1 LALFLLLLP
10 PASSTISLRDLQGRF
25 ATPDYPQGYPNDVSQ
40 TWEIKVPSGYGIQ
53 LSFTYIDIEPSANCA
68 YDNVQIQADEAL
80 YPPSCGSWTG
90 DWKKFHFPREY
101 HTSGNWMRVTFRS
114 DFSNEERYTGFSA
127 YYTAVDVNECEE
139 SNPCS
144 HFCNNHIGGFL
155 CTCRPGYVLQENQRL
170 CGVRCSGEIFTRFK
184 GLITSPNYP
193 EHYAENSKCH
203 YTIRIEQGFQI
214 MLNFTS
220 DFNIE
225 RDAFGQCTAD
235 VLKITSGQK
244 EYGPFCGNR
253 APVIRDH
260 LSNVVEIHFSTNGEG
275 EGTGWKIMYSSTA
288 KQCPVEILEHNVLQP
303 KNSDYDYK
311 DSVRVRCESG
321 YELYD
326 NVRNQYIDSA
336 MVHCQKDGTWNSSWY
351 SCRPVDCGNPMALRN
366 GKRNVTSTVYQ
377 FLNTYSCDE
386 PYYKLEGNAIFE
398 CAATADWVAVG
409 TSDGT
414 LPNCKPVCGRTAIS
428 DDTGRVFGGKPARL
442 GYFPWQV
449 RLRTYDGKVGGGAL
463 VSDGW
468 ILTAAHLFDGSRQT
482 TVHGGIVNLQGLS
495 PEKALPVED
504 AFLHQ
509 NYRPQAD
516 GSEPNFEHDVALVKL
531 RARAKLG
538 ANLSP
543 VCLPAAGETSPLRA
557 GRLGYITGWGKTEV
571 RDRPIFLQYAEVPVV
586 GMDKCRGL
594 DYRGKR
600 PRFTDNMVCAG
611 QPGTD
616 SCQGDSGGPFV
627 LRDLRHPSRHV
638 VRGIVSFGPQ
648 QCGSY
653 GVYTHVG
660 RYLAWI
666 VKTMREHGS
675 WEDEETRV

>member
-101 HTSGNWMRVTFRS
+101 HTSGNWMWVTFRS

-220 DFNIE
+220 HFNIQ

-235 VLKITSGQK
+235 VLK
-244 EYGPFCGNR
+244 YVLCP
-253 APVIRDH
+253 
-260 LSNVVEIHFSTNGEG
+260 
-275 EGTGWKIMYSSTA
+275 A

-321 YELYD
+321 YELYVSSSHV
-326 NVRNQYIDSA
+326 NLFGERSRTLRA
-336 MVHCQKDGTWNSSWY
+336 NSIS
-351 SCRPVDCGNPMALRN
+351 
-366 GKRNVTSTVYQ
+366 
-377 FLNTYSCDE
+377 
-386 PYYKLEGNAIFE
+386 GNADKPSLFHLIGPMRCSGEIF
-398 CAATADWVAVG
+398 TRFKG
-409 TSDGT
+409 LITS
-414 LPNCKPVCGRTAIS
+414 PNYPEHYAENSKCHYTIRIEQGFQIMLNFTSHFNIQRDA
-428 DDTGRVFGGKPARL
+428 FGQSK
-442 GYFPWQV
+442 QC
-449 RLRTYDGKVGGGAL
+449 
-463 VSDGW
+463 
-468 ILTAAHLFDGSRQT
+468 
-482 TVHGGIVNLQGLS
+482 
-495 PEKALPVED
+495 PVEI
-504 AFLHQ
+504 L
-509 NYRPQAD
+509 
-516 GSEPNFEHDVALVKL
+516 EHNVLQPKNSDYDYKDSVRV
-531 RARAKLG
+531 RCE
-538 ANLSP
+538 S
-543 VCLPAAGETSPLRA
+543 
-557 GRLGYITGWGKTEV
+557 GYE
-571 RDRPIFLQYAEVPVV
+571 LY
-586 GMDKCRGL
+586 
-594 DYRGKR
+594 
-600 PRFTDNMVCAG
+600 
-611 QPGTD
+611 
-616 SCQGDSGGPFV
+616 
-627 LRDLRHPSRHV
+627 
-638 VRGIVSFGPQ
+638 
-648 QCGSY
+648 
-653 GVYTHVG
+653 
-660 RYLAWI
+660 
-666 VKTMREHGS
+666 
-675 WEDEETRV
+675 